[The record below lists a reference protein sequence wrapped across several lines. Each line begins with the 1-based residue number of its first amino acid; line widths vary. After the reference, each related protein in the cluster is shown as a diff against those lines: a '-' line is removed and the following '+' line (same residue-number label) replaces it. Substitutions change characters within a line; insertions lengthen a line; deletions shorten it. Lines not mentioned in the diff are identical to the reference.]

1 MFADRSRIAELAQL
15 EPVMVRLHTLD
26 QRAVVPETVEEDV
39 AEVRPVAELDPQFV
53 GAVGRLQEFAF
64 IDSEEPI
71 QLLKNGHRRL
81 ADADDADLL
90 GFDERDLYPLARE
103 DACERARGHPTSG
116 AAADDEH
123 APDWLL
129 LHDLRD

>member
-53 GAVGRLQEFAF
+53 GAVRRLRKAAMIATLGRRLSTGGKPA
-64 IDSEEPI
+64 DPCA
-71 QLLKNGHRRL
+71 GHRKIVAHR
-81 ADADDADLL
+81 
-90 GFDERDLYPLARE
+90 DEIGPA
-103 DACERARGHPTSG
+103 AKCNRAGI
-116 AAADDEH
+116 AANAEEVR
-123 APDWLL
+123 W
-129 LHDLRD
+129 

>member
-1 MFADRSRIAELAQL
+1 MLDDFLKRRPYNAAAD
-15 EPVMVRLHTLD
+15 
-26 QRAVVPETVEEDV
+26 
-39 AEVRPVAELDPQFV
+39 
-53 GAVGRLQEFAF
+53 F
-64 IDSEEPI
+64 IDGNVARGLGDKLAFVDPEEPI

-90 GFDERDLYPLARE
+90 RFDERDLHPLARE

-123 APDWLL
+123 APDRLL
-129 LHDLRD
+129 LHDVRD